1 MIKINQDTLPAAW
14 PDEFV
19 LPRYDGRSI
28 ANVPATVAA
37 ILGTPFNGLP
47 ALEDE
52 LWQPAAAGAK
62 RVVVLIID
70 AMGWNLLQLMRD
82 ELEAVLGE
90 TAVAGQITSI
100 FPSTTVA
107 ALSSLWTGV
116 APAQH
121 GLVGFQLFFPEY
133 ATGGQMISFTPVFR
147 KFPDA
152 LVDAGLE
159 PENFLQWPGMAE
171 QLAAGGVPTYA
182 VKGRGIV
189 DTALS
194 KMHGRGVAAN
204 YGVFTFS
211 DLLVQIVDLL
221 DEKAGERFYLSAYWP
236 TIDTLSHFYS
246 WDGTAVQAELRSLF
260 HQIKTE
266 FLDRLTAVARRDTVL
281 FIVADHGQVPYIPDQ
296 RIPLTDHPRLEEM
309 LLMRPLGGARELYL
323 YARQGR
329 VAHVVQYINE
339 ELGGAFFALPTDKAL
354 AAGLFGPEPFA
365 PQTRQ
370 RLGDV
375 IAIARQGHIMYPPAD
390 QKMADEFKAGHGG
403 LSAPEMEVPW
413 LGFRLD
419 E

>member
-1 MIKINQDTLPAAW
+1 MIKNNLPSTW

-37 ILGTPFNGLP
+37 ILGTSFAGLP
-47 ALEDE
+47 ALEE
-52 LWQPAAAGAK
+52 ALWQPIADGAK

-70 AMGWNLLQLMRD
+70 AMGWNLLQLMQD
-82 ELEAVLGE
+82 ELGAVLGE
-90 TAVAGQITSI
+90 TALFEQITSI

-107 ALSSLWTGV
+107 ALSSLWTGA

-133 ATGGQMISFTPVFR
+133 AVGGQMISFTPVFR

-159 PENFLQWPGMAE
+159 PEKFLQWPGMAE
-171 QLAAGGVPTYA
+171 QLAAGGVPAYTI
-182 VKGRGIV
+182 KGRGIV
-189 DTALS
+189 DSTLS
-194 KMHGRGVAAN
+194 KMHGRGVAAS

-211 DLLVQIVDLL
+211 DLLVQMTALL
-221 DEKAGERFYLSAYWP
+221 EEKAGERLYLGAYWP

-266 FLDRLTAVARRDTVL
+266 FLDKLTAVGRRDTV
-281 FIVADHGQVPYIPDQ
+281 FFVVADHGQVPYIPEQ
-296 RIPLTDHPRLEEM
+296 RIPLTAHPRLEEM

-323 YARQGR
+323 YARQGQ

-339 ELGGAFFALPTDKAL
+339 ELGDAFFALPADEAL

-365 PQTRQ
+365 PQTRR

-375 IAIARQGHIMYPPAD
+375 IAIARRGHIMYAPAD

-403 LSAPEMEVPW
+403 LSAAEMEVPW

>member
-1 MIKINQDTLPAAW
+1 MIKNNLPSTW

-28 ANVPATVAA
+28 ANVPAAIAA
-37 ILGTPFNGLP
+37 ILDTPFAGLP
-47 ALEDE
+47 PLEEAL
-52 LWQPAAAGAK
+52 WRPAADGAK
-62 RVVVLIID
+62 RVVLLIID
-70 AMGWNLLQLMRD
+70 ALGWNLLQLMQAD
-82 ELEAVLGE
+82 LEAVLGRA
-90 TAVAGQITSI
+90 AVTGQITSI

-107 ALSSLWTGV
+107 ALSSLWTGA

-121 GLVGFQLFFPEY
+121 GMVGFQLFFPEY
-133 ATGGQMISFTPVFR
+133 AAAGQMISFTPVFR

-159 PENFLQWPGMAE
+159 PEKFLQWPGMAE

-194 KMHGRGVAAN
+194 KMHGRGVAAS

-211 DLLVQIVDLL
+211 DLLVQMTALL
-221 DEKAGERFYLSAYWP
+221 EEKAGERLYLSAYWP

-246 WDGTAVQAELRSLF
+246 WDGTAVKAELRSLF

-266 FLDRLTAVARRDTVL
+266 FLDRLTAVARQDTVF
-281 FIVADHGQVPYIPDQ
+281 FIVADHGQVPYISEQ
-296 RIPLTDHPRLEEM
+296 RIPLTTHPRLEEM

-323 YARQGR
+323 YARQGQA
-329 VAHVVQYINE
+329 AHVAQYINE
-339 ELGGAFFALPTDKAL
+339 ELGGAFFALPTEEAL
-354 AAGLFGPEPFA
+354 VAGLFGPEPFA

-375 IAIARQGHIMYPPAD
+375 IAIARQGHIMYTPAE

-403 LSAPEMEVPW
+403 LSAAEMEVPW